1 MSENR
6 IEILTKFIQKDPKDS
21 FARFGLAME
30 YARLDEP
37 DKALEQFR
45 MLREIN
51 PNYIPAY
58 FQAGKL
64 LARIGQRD
72 EARQLLDEG
81 IGAASRVGDLHAKN
95 EMEAELSE
103 VLRMP

>member
-1 MSENR
+1 MSQNR
-6 IEILTKFIQKDPKDS
+6 IEILTQFIQKDPKDS

-30 YARLDEP
+30 YARLDEA
-37 DKALEQFR
+37 DKALEHFR
-45 MLREIN
+45 ILREIN

-64 LARIGQRD
+64 LAKIGQRD
-72 EARQLLDEG
+72 EARKILDEG
-81 IGAASRVGDLHAKN
+81 IGAAGRVGDLHAKS

-103 VLRMP
+103 LLRIA